1 MNDQSCRPRGSA
13 SDLVGSRLGRALWGV
28 SCGLVV
34 IGLLWPGEHVW
45 LWVLALL
52 LAGSVCVTN
61 ASRCGR
67 RHCYVTGPV
76 YLLAALAILL
86 DHAGMVT
93 IGGGWILAWVIG
105 SMAVGFGLERIRGT
119 YRS

>member
-1 MNDQSCRPRGSA
+1 MSDCSSRP
-13 SDLVGSRLGRALWGV
+13 SDLVGTRLGRVLWGT
-28 SCGLVV
+28 SCALFV
-34 IGLLWPGEHVW
+34 IGLVWPGDSFW
-45 LWVLALL
+45 LYVSALL

-76 YLLAALAILL
+76 YLLAALAMLL
-86 DHAGMVT
+86 DHADIVSIDGR
-93 IGGGWILAWVIG
+93 WILAWLIGGTVI
-105 SMAVGFGLERIRGT
+105 GFGLERTRGT